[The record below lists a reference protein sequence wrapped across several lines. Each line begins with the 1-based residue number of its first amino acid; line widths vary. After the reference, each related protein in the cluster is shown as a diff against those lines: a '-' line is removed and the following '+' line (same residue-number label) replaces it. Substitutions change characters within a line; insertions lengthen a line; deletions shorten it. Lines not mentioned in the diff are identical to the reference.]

1 MSVLGLCSQIAWPQT
16 SSWILLDPGHSPNQ
30 PGAFS
35 HRGIGEVV
43 YNDAIAALL
52 ADTLKA
58 RGYQVHLTRRP
69 KESKKL
75 AERVEIPPHL
85 KDQKIAAFIALHH
98 DSAQLKYLREV
109 GGFYTT
115 TQPIAGYSLFVSK
128 LNKAY
133 AASLLLA
140 QNIGTE
146 FLKLGRP
153 PTLHHAEA
161 IPGENRP
168 LLDSTLGI
176 YHFQDLYV
184 VKNAPSPALLI
195 EFGVLVDPVDEF
207 YISQIE
213 NQKRMVSAIA
223 NGLQKS
229 IPPQGPNPKSPSK
242 N

>member
-1 MSVLGLCSQIAWPQT
+1 MAWAQT
-16 SSWILLDPGHSPNQ
+16 SPLIVLDPGHSPNQ

-58 RGYQVHLTRRP
+58 RGYQVLLTRNP

-75 AERVEIPPHL
+75 AERVEVPPQL
-85 KDQKIAAFIALHH
+85 KNQSIAAFISLHH

-115 TQPIAGYSLFVSK
+115 TQRIAGYSLFVSK
-128 LNKAY
+128 LNLHFESSLGLAKAIG
-133 AASLLLA
+133 SELLA
-140 QNIGTE
+140 
-146 FLKLGRP
+146 LGRP

-168 LLDSTLGI
+168 LLDSALGI

-184 VKNAPSPALLI
+184 AKNAPSPALLI
-195 EFGVLVDPVDEF
+195 EFGVLVDPADEA

-223 NGLQKS
+223 RGLQKS
-229 IPPQGPNPKSPSK
+229 IPAPSQK
-242 N
+242 GKTQHQK